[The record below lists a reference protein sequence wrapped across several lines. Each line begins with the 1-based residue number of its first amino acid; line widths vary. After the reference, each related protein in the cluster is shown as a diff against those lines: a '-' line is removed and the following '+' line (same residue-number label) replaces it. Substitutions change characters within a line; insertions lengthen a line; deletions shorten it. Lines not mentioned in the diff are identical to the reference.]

1 MRISTR
7 VRGTIAVVALLFVPV
22 SFARPQHH
30 REIKSGGKADINAI
44 GNRTIAHGLN
54 FYSLE
59 REIALGSQL
68 AKEVDRS
75 AKFIDDPLVKEYVNR
90 IGQNLVR
97 ASDARVPFT
106 FKVIDSEEVNA
117 FALPGGFLYVN
128 LGLILLADEESELA
142 GVMAHEIAHVC
153 ARHETRSATKSEIVR
168 LATTSL
174 ILFGPGGWA
183 GFAIYTGLK
192 VGIPLTFLKFS
203 RGAESEAD
211 YLGLQYL
218 YKAGYDPNAFITFF
232 ERVAGETSPGKVSTI
247 FSTHPPTRN
256 RIRAI
261 QKEIATILAARDEYI
276 VTTSEFDLVKNRL
289 LAIGRDKNREA
300 NGDGKR
306 PKLRRRTEPSPNDT
320 SPSIPN
326 SRKILHGLQY
336 VD

>member
-1 MRISTR
+1 MRIWTR

-22 SFARPQHH
+22 SFAGPQHH
-30 REIKSGGKADINAI
+30 RKVKSGGEADINAI
-44 GNRTIAHGLN
+44 GNRTVGHGLN

-59 REIALGSQL
+59 REMALGRQL
-68 AKEVDRS
+68 AEEVDRS
-75 AKFIDDPLVKEYVNR
+75 TKFVDDPLVKEYVNR

-153 ARHETRSATKSEIVR
+153 ARHETRSATKSEIAR

-192 VGIPLTFLKFS
+192 VGVPLTFLKFS
-203 RGAESEAD
+203 RSAESEAD

-218 YKAGYDPNAFITFF
+218 FKAGYDPNAFTIFF
-232 ERVAGETSPGKVSTI
+232 ERVASETSPGKFATM
-247 FSTHPPTRN
+247 FSSHPPTRN
-256 RIRAI
+256 RMKAI
-261 QKEIATILAARDEYI
+261 QREIETILPPRDQYI
-276 VTTSEFDLVKNRL
+276 ETTSEFDVIKSRL
-289 LAIGRDKNREA
+289 LRGDQGNRTDL
-300 NGDGKR
+300 NGSM
-306 PKLRRRTEPSPNDT
+306 PKLRRRTEPDVNDT
-320 SPSIPN
+320 SNPD
-326 SRKILHGLQY
+326 R
-336 VD
+336 

>member
-1 MRISTR
+1 MSASERLAQEIRRRVESMALRAPVVAGVVFVSYDFSWGPDPAVGVWSAFLPSPPGIFVINTGSMGISRLFPLSFLPVSTFAERWLVIAKIFGGGVWMRISTR

-30 REIKSGGKADINAI
+30 RKIKSGGKADINAI

-68 AKEVDRS
+68 AREVDRS

-142 GVMAHEIAHVC
+142 RFHH
-153 ARHETRSATKSEIVR
+153 
-168 LATTSL
+168 
-174 ILFGPGGWA
+174 
-183 GFAIYTGLK
+183 
-192 VGIPLTFLKFS
+192 FL
-203 RGAESEAD
+203 
-211 YLGLQYL
+211 
-218 YKAGYDPNAFITFF
+218 
-232 ERVAGETSPGKVSTI
+232 
-247 FSTHPPTRN
+247 
-256 RIRAI
+256 
-261 QKEIATILAARDEYI
+261 
-276 VTTSEFDLVKNRL
+276 
-289 LAIGRDKNREA
+289 
-300 NGDGKR
+300 
-306 PKLRRRTEPSPNDT
+306 
-320 SPSIPN
+320 
-326 SRKILHGLQY
+326 
-336 VD
+336 